1 LFDARFKEEI
11 MQFLRPSRAWYVSA
25 LLTALLF
32 VTVAASSSKGREF
45 SGYFDVSGVQ
55 EQGDMVQV
63 TLHLKLFNFGENAV
77 KSVIVTLKD
86 STPAANLRGSFQPV
100 KVWKSRQTIELSQEF
115 TVSKHDFQLW
125 MQAPAQPNLMILFQ
139 DGNGKSWQKGAQLSR
154 RPLVPPTEQQ

>member
-1 LFDARFKEEI
+1 

-63 TLHLKLFNFGENAV
+63 TLHVKLFNFGETDAR
-77 KSVIVTLKD
+77 SVIVTLMD
-86 STPAANLRGSFQPV
+86 STPDGALLGSFKPV
-100 KVWKSRQTIELSQEF
+100 KLWKSQQSIALSQQF
-115 TVSKHDFQLW
+115 TVSKREY
-125 MQAPAQPNLMILFQ
+125 QAWTRSPVQPNLFILFQ
-139 DGNGKSWQKGAQLSR
+139 DATGKTWQRGAQISR
-154 RPLVPPTEQQ
+154 RPMILQPEQQ

>member
-1 LFDARFKEEI
+1 
-11 MQFLRPSRAWYVSA
+11 MQFSRPSRAWYVTA
-25 LLTALLF
+25 LLTALLL
-32 VTVAASSSKGREF
+32 VTVAASSSRGREF
-45 SGYFDVSGVQ
+45 SGYFDVSGVH

-63 TLHLKLFNFGENAV
+63 TLHLKLFNAGGTAV
-77 KSVIVTLKD
+77 KSVIVALND

-100 KVWKSRQTIELSQEF
+100 KVWKSQQSIELSQEF

-154 RPLVPPTEQQ
+154 RPLVPQTEQQ